1 MQAGGGLDKT
11 PRDCIRDQEV
21 ISMATDL
28 KDTGAL
34 VVRDYKGCPFYEA
47 KWRDSTRA
55 QRKRRLGRAW
65 LERDS
70 KNGGWCRRRGR
81 VRDGCLDERR
91 AYAAMAKAIAEHEA
105 ELRRAPEN
113 RDAIFDEAVDAWLEY
128 LQHEKRI
135 KPSTLAAYRYLLAQP
150 RGGKKRQRGARILRE
165 FGGRKLAGISTAD
178 VRRFLSALDR
188 EDVSARTVNI
198 HRQVVHSIFE
208 YAMRGD
214 AFGLPEN
221 PAAGTAKRPEDGAGP
236 IETFEPHE
244 VLAISAAARS
254 SLHRRRPK
262 HNYAPATDAEW
273 QRMNDQDAS
282 LFIFAAC
289 TGLRLGELLALRW
302 SDVDLEGGVVIV
314 SRAMSAGQ
322 EASTKSRRP
331 RPVPLAE
338 QAKAE
343 LRAVMR
349 RGIFTSESDHV
360 FCRPDGGPLDRS
372 AVRSRFIRAQ
382 KEAGVR
388 VRRFHDLR
396 HTFGSLA
403 IQQFDLVSVK
413 DMMGHSKLSTTERYL
428 HSKPRPDDAAKLT
441 RIFQPRKGHDHKG
454 LLAA

>member
-1 MQAGGGLDKT
+1 M
-11 PRDCIRDQEV
+11 
-21 ISMATDL
+21 
-28 KDTGAL
+28 
-34 VVRDYKGCPFYEA
+34 
-47 KWRDSTRA
+47 
-55 QRKRRLGRAW
+55 RR
-65 LERDS
+65 
-70 KNGGWCRRRGR
+70 
-81 VRDGCLDERR
+81 
-91 AYAAMAKAIAEHEA
+91 
-105 ELRRAPEN
+105 
-113 RDAIFDEAVDAWLEY
+113 
-128 LQHEKRI
+128 
-135 KPSTLAAYRYLLAQP
+135 
-150 RGGKKRQRGARILRE
+150 
-165 FGGRKLAGISTAD
+165 FGGRKLADVSTAD
-178 VRRFLSALDR
+178 VRQFLAALDR

-208 YAMRGD
+208 YSMRSD

-221 PAAGTAKRPEDGAGP
+221 PAAGTTKRPEDGAGP

-244 VLAISAAARS
+244 ISAIAAAARS
-254 SLHRRRPK
+254 NLHRRRPK
-262 HNYAPATDAEW
+262 HNYTPATDAEW

-302 SDVDLEGGVVIV
+302 SGVDLAGEVVIV

-322 EASTKSRRP
+322 EASTKSRRA

-338 QAKAE
+338 QATTE
-343 LRAVMR
+343 LRALLR
-349 RGIFTSESDHV
+349 RGIFTSQSDHV

-382 KEAGVR
+382 EAAGVR

-396 HTFGSLA
+396 HTFGTLA

-441 RIFQPRKGHDHKG
+441 RIFQPCEDADHEG
-454 LLAA
+454 LLGA